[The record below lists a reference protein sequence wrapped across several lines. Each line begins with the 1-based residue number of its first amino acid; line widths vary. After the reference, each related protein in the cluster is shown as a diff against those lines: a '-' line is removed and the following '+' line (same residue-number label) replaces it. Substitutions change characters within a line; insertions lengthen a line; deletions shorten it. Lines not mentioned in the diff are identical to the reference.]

1 MKLDALLGKFPGMK
15 LEQPPGLW
23 EAEAVEESLTALLKT
38 MISAVSADTLNAS
51 NVVVE
56 PTGDASSVPE
66 GEFVALTVSGSD
78 GSEPDG
84 AWPGKSKLLAGL
96 ERELIYAGA
105 QYAYVRSIHGRGSI
119 TVFLDRCAAP

>member
-1 MKLDALLGKFPGMK
+1 MKLDVLLEKFTSLKLERPPELWEARTDGKSLVTLLGK
-15 LEQPPGLW
+15 
-23 EAEAVEESLTALLKT
+23 
-38 MISAVSADTLNAS
+38 MISATAADTLNAS

-56 PTGDASSVPE
+56 PSADESPIPE

-96 ERELIYAGA
+96 EAELVAAGA
-105 QYAYVRSIHGRGSI
+105 RYAYVRSIRGKGSI
-119 TVFLDRCAAP
+119 TVFMDRQ